1 MNDVILSNIRK
12 YELYISILW
21 IYNIYLY
28 KTMFHFFAYW
38 KCLPQIIKSRILC
51 IKSYYVYLYELFH
64 EIIDINYRNL
74 YYIIITIL
82 IHNSLLWYMKIYMK
96 ILLSIFNNMIM

>member
-12 YELYISILW
+12 YELYISIFW
-21 IYNIYLY
+21 IYIYLY

-38 KCLPQIIKSRILC
+38 KCLPQIIKILC